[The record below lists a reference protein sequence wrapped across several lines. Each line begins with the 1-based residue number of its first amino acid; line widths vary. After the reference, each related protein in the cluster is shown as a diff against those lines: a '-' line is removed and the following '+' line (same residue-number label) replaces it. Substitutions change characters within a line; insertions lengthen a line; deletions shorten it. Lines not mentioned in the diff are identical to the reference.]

1 MLKAILAFLSR
12 LIPEPN
18 FEAHPN
24 EMQDELEMKKLKV
37 RIMIEGRML

>member
-18 FEAHPN
+18 FEMNPN
-24 EMQDELEMKKLKV
+24 DLHEDLQMKKLKV
-37 RIMIEGRML
+37 RLMIEGRMM